1 MEENKQN
8 ENLKEEKNSQTKK
21 ADRKRKIIRFSIT
34 ALVLVVVL
42 LAIYLPLQFSGLLD
56 KIDTAEELKDLILA
70 GGLWSYAIY
79 FVFQFLQATILPL
92 PAFVTTVAGALVF
105 GPWIASLI
113 SFLAILLASVFMFF
127 LGRKIGRKLINWII
141 GEEDAEK
148 WAQRLGKGKFV
159 FFLMMLF
166 PLFPDDILCLVVG
179 TTAISFRFFFITML
193 IARPIGIL
201 TTCFLGSG
209 TLIPFS
215 GWGIPVWIV
224 LGVLMLIAF
233 YISIKYQDKIEN
245 LVTKLGEKLGLKKK
259 KKNTQNQE
267 SLLNKEYNEKEKSD
281 NNALKQDNNFLEEK
295 QENKSL
301 ENKDIT
307 KKIENKNHSEN
318 ITDEE

>member
-70 GGLWSYAIY
+70 GGIWSYAIY

-259 KKNTQNQE
+259 NKNVEENVANKNIENGCLDNQNQE
-267 SLLNKEYNEKEKSD
+267 KTTLEKNEKIDEEVKDENQGSQLEKF
-281 NNALKQDNNFLEEK
+281 Q
-295 QENKSL
+295 
-301 ENKDIT
+301 
-307 KKIENKNHSEN
+307 KKKHSESLG
-318 ITDEE
+318 DEEE